1 MGNHINTQ
9 KTKNNQKQM
18 KKFIK
23 NWGPWILVGLLGG
36 VVAFDHR
43 KEIATGARA
52 AGKWIGKKCG
62 KSETSCNSE
71 TCDAD
76 VEVTSDAPKAN
87 NGQDRQQRFDRPRYT
102 GGDKKH

>member
-1 MGNHINTQ
+1 
-9 KTKNNQKQM
+9 M
-18 KKFIK
+18 KKFFK

-52 AGKWIGKKCG
+52 AGKWIGEKCG
-62 KSETSCNSE
+62 SKSETSCNSE

-87 NGQDRQQRFDRPRYT
+87 KGQDKQQRFDRPRYT

>member
-1 MGNHINTQ
+1 
-9 KTKNNQKQM
+9 M
-18 KKFIK
+18 KKFLK
-23 NWGPWILVGLLGG
+23 KWGLPILAGVLGG

-52 AGKWIGKKCG
+52 VGNWIGKKCG
-62 KSETSCNSE
+62 RKSETSCNSE